1 MAQHKGYIEMREL
14 LKRIRNVNKG
24 IEYIPKKSQQINEGG
39 RNMTIREMKRRMHQ
53 SESKYYKNEVNE
65 VDDKDLMGGKQEMSS
80 TEENNE
86 QEKLKN
92 FLRNNN
98 VTIEFE
104 PFEKYQNGVFWGGT
118 IDGQIMFVYRVTPEE
133 VSSGIDIEYLEGF
146 DPNDPENNEIIEK
159 LKRHYNDFYKYWR
172 DTQFY
177 SKDQDRQ

>member
-14 LKRIRNVNKG
+14 LKRVRNANKG
-24 IEYIPKKSQQINEGG
+24 IEYTPKKSSQLNEGG
-39 RNMTIREMKRRMHQ
+39 RNMSIREMKRRMQ
-53 SESKYYKNEVNE
+53 KAEYLKNDITEADDNE
-65 VDDKDLMGGKQEMSS
+65 LMGGRQEINSADE
-80 TEENNE
+80 TNE
-86 QEKLKN
+86 QEKLQN

-133 VSSGIDIEYLEGF
+133 TSSGIDIEYLEGF

-159 LKRHYNDFYKYWR
+159 LKRYYNDFYKYWR
-172 DTQFY
+172 DSQIY
-177 SKDQDRQ
+177 SKDQDRL

>member
-1 MAQHKGYIEMREL
+1 MAQDKGYIQMREL
-14 LKRIRNVNKG
+14 IKRVRNADKG
-24 IEYIPKKSQQINEGG
+24 IEYKPKTSITEGG
-39 RNMTIREMKRRMHQ
+39 RNMSIREMKRRIRK
-53 SESKYYKNEVNE
+53 SEYFKDDINE
-65 VDDKDLMGGKQEMSS
+65 VDDNQLMGGKQEMSS
-80 TEENNE
+80 ADENKE
-86 QEKLKN
+86 QEKLQN

-159 LKRHYNDFYKYWR
+159 LKRYYNDFYKYWR
-172 DTQFY
+172 DSQIY
-177 SKDQDRQ
+177 SNDEDRL